1 MQDVGIEGILIC
13 QWGTPYIGSTG
24 LEGPAT
30 WTPPLA
36 NSYRVSDDIAR
47 GWANVLRILNQAI
60 YVNREGLSGPGHW
73 SDMDMLEVG
82 NPGMT
87 IDEQASH
94 FAVWALFKSTLMI
107 STAVS
112 TATNETLAILK
123 NEGLLAINQD
133 DLGLPVTLVQRFTD
147 DHDLYSGKLANGDLA
162 VLLLD
167 SSNSTRLLSLEFA
180 DLGIESATVLNLWT
194 EDLTTAATSYS
205 KRVNPHGSLPLRLSN
220 IARKP
225 ESQPTIVWL
234 EAESGATHDGA
245 NVQSCSGC
253 SGTQKVG
260 NLGENN
266 ASLTLSG
273 INATGE
279 TQDLVFDYINCE
291 IGYLADQGLNARAA
305 QISVNSG
312 AAQTVQ
318 FPLTGKMRKDHF
330 PSARRI

>member
-1 MQDVGIEGILIC
+1 MIC
-13 QWGTPYIGSTG
+13 QWGTPYIGSSG

-47 GWANVLRILNQAI
+47 GWANVVRILNQAI
-60 YVNREGLSGPGHW
+60 YINRESLSGPGHW

-112 TATNETLAILK
+112 TAAKETLAILK
-123 NEGLLAINQD
+123 NERLLAINQD
-133 DLGLPVTLVQRFTD
+133 DLGQPVTLVQRFTD

-167 SSNSTRLLSLEFA
+167 SSNSTRLLSLDFA
-180 DLGIESATVLNLWT
+180 NLGIESATVLNVWT
-194 EDLTTAATSYS
+194 GDLTTVVISYS
-205 KRVNPHGSLPLRLSN
+205 ELVNPHGSLPLRLSN
-220 IARKP
+220 ITRKP
-225 ESQPTIVWL
+225 ESQPTVVWL
-234 EAESGATHDGA
+234 EAESGATHGDA
-245 NVQSCSGC
+245 NMQSCSGC

-260 NLGENN
+260 NLGGNN
-266 ASLTLSG
+266 ASLTLPG

-279 TQDLVFDYINCE
+279 TQDLMFDYINCE

-305 QISVNSG
+305 EISVNGG
-312 AAQTVQ
+312 AAQMVQ
-318 FPLTGKMRKDHF
+318 FPLTGKLRHSIF
-330 PSARRI
+330 PSASNI